1 METENQKLDTTF
13 LKHYGTLGMK
23 WGERRYQNK
32 DGSLTPEGRR
42 HWGIGPPREKRKS
55 FRLETK
61 EERAERLALKKAKK
75 LKKIELKKKA
85 QEEEIEAT
93 KKRLIETGDRDGI
106 YNNRR
111 LFTNEELD
119 EAIKR
124 IDKIEKINP
133 PVQGVQVV
141 QGNQNKQGTQPVQE
155 APAEKKSLMDRL
167 FGIKE
172 SATEKK
178 KAAILAKADPK
189 EIYDNR
195 HLFTDEELKSAFSRI
210 DTLSKIDPD
219 KKAAAQK
226 SEKDGKTKTE
236 QIIDNLGTATKIVA
250 GVGGLALAGW
260 KAYEQIGAVTN
271 EAVGTFTTPEER
283 AAKAKKLHIKNTRA
297 GVDANPVDLLMEKL
311 LSDGMPLGVIDPDNK
326 LKVQKAKN
334 LSLKDFKKLCEGYDL
349 DDNQIEELYK
359 RTNS

>member
-85 QEEEIEAT
+85 QEKENEAT
-93 KKRLIETGDRDGI
+93 KKRLIELGDRNEI

-111 LFTNEELD
+111 LFTNDELD

-124 IDKIEKINP
+124 IDKLEKINP
-133 PVQGVQVV
+133 PMQNQQTVQG
-141 QGNQNKQGTQPVQE
+141 KQGKPVITPTQE
-155 APAEKKSLMDRL
+155 TSAEKKSLVDRL
-167 FGIKE
+167 FGAKE
-172 SATEKK
+172 SKAEKK

-195 HLFTDEELKSAFSRI
+195 KLFTDEELKSAFSRI

-219 KKAAAQK
+219 KKVAAQK

-297 GVDANPVDLLMEKL
+297 GIDANPVDLMMEKL

-326 LKVQKAKN
+326 LKSQKAKN
-334 LSLKDFKKLCEGYDL
+334 FNLKEFKKLYDGYDL
-349 DDNQIEELYK
+349 DDDQIEELYK
-359 RTNS
+359 KIYP

>member
-133 PVQGVQVV
+133 PVQNQQTV
-141 QGNQNKQGTQPVQE
+141 QGNQNKQGAQPVKD
-155 APAEKKSLMDRL
+155 ATAEKKSLMDRL
-167 FGIKE
+167 FGAKE
-172 SATEKK
+172 SAAEKK

-297 GVDANPVDLLMEKL
+297 GVDANPVDLLMEKI

-359 RTNS
+359 KTNS

>member
-85 QEEEIEAT
+85 QADEIEAT
-93 KKRLIETGDRDGI
+93 KKRLIETGDRNGV
-106 YNNRR
+106 YNNRQ
-111 LFTNEELD
+111 LFTNDELD

-133 PVQGVQVV
+133 PMQNRQTV
-141 QGNQNKQGTQPVQE
+141 QGNQNKQGAQPVQE

-167 FGIKE
+167 FGVKE
-172 SATEKK
+172 SAKEKK

-219 KKAAAQK
+219 KKTAAQK

-236 QIIDNLGTATKIVA
+236 QIIENLGTATKIVA

-297 GVDANPVDLLMEKL
+297 GVDANPVDLMMEKL
-311 LSDGMPLGVIDPDNK
+311 LSDGMPLGVIDPDNR
-326 LKVQKAKN
+326 LKVQKTKN
-334 LSLKDFKKLCEGYDL
+334 LSLKEFKKLCEGYDL
-349 DDNQIEELYK
+349 EDDQIEELYNK
-359 RTNS
+359 TKS